1 MAKKITAYKTSD
13 GQLFDDKTKAEAYE
27 NRLGLAEDVNEFVG
41 LHFSDDED
49 NEDVSGILIEH
60 APELY
65 LILKHYL
72 GKTASNEQD

>member
-27 NRLGLAEDVNEFVG
+27 NRLGLAGDVSEFVG
-41 LHFSDDED
+41 RHFSDEE
-49 NEDVSGILIEH
+49 NEDVYGILIEH